1 MDRPDEDDGGRR
13 SEDAGEPDR
22 ERDRSV
28 RLFSRRVRKSC
39 SNCWVNSAASKDLCD
54 GGGGGGGGGGD
65 VGDGGRGGDVGDGG
79 RGGDVGDG
87 GGGGAREGG
96 LEPAMMRNCSKANR
110 LEVVSICVIQDG
122 IRCMAEV
129 ALVAVLF
136 DSSCGV
142 EERKVSLRP
151 QSLHSRDLATL
162 ENDCDRVSKL
172 RRQEQQRE
180 MISSI
185 DPRSRCLG
193 RVCPAAESEEGQR
206 KNEDEGEGERVSVEE
221 CLERGGVR
229 ARGRVR
235 AGWRALGAGR
245 WALGAGRWAREE

>member
-1 MDRPDEDDGGRR
+1 M
-13 SEDAGEPDR
+13 
-22 ERDRSV
+22 
-28 RLFSRRVRKSC
+28 C
-39 SNCWVNSAASKDLCD
+39 
-54 GGGGGGGGGGD
+54 
-65 VGDGGRGGDVGDGG
+65 DVGDGG

-122 IRCMAEV
+122 SRGMAMAEV

-193 RVCPAAESEEGQR
+193 RVCPVAESG
-206 KNEDEGEGERVSVEE
+206 RV
-221 CLERGGVR
+221 
-229 ARGRVR
+229 RGRVR
-235 AGWRALGAGR
+235 MRVRVRGSVWKNASSEVECGPGDECGLAGGR
-245 WALGAGRWAREE
+245 WALGAGRVKLPLP